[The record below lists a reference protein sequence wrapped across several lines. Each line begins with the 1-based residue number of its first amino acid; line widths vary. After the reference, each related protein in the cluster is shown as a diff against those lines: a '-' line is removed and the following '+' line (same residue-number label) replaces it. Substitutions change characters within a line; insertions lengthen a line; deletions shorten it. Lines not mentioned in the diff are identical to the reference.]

1 MAKVFAFGLIVAL
14 SLNGSTCTIH
24 RWDRARIAAMETLFL
39 STSPERQAAPYNLG
53 LSAGN
58 SLLTIAGQRGARLEI
73 GHTSESTPNFPDPE
87 FRYQQENAETNR
99 ISVSEGTAGQSTEM
113 SRMSKTIAIRYVSDA
128 GSDANDGL
136 SWSTSKRTIYG
147 ALVSLPGGG
156 TNMAGSG
163 TIYVGPGVHCQS
175 NGQWW
180 NLADG
185 AKRPELF

>member
-1 MAKVFAFGLIVAL
+1 
-14 SLNGSTCTIH
+14 
-24 RWDRARIAAMETLFL
+24 
-39 STSPERQAAPYNLG
+39 
-53 LSAGN
+53 
-58 SLLTIAGQRGARLEI
+58 
-73 GHTSESTPNFPDPE
+73 
-87 FRYQQENAETNR
+87 
-99 ISVSEGTAGQSTEM
+99 M

-163 TIYVGPGVHCQS
+163 TIYVGPGCHCQS

-185 AKRPELF
+185 AKRPELFLASCWLAEMCGMRLQLNIIGMCQCWRVDRTATSQESIWSLPVVLQTTIIPGIWISCYGNQNIYIANLQFATIARSIVLGECSNNDRDGTCGVQSIILDNVGRLECSDSD